1 MWYCKRCLL
10 WVAAVLAL
18 LILRTHETAWR
29 GWQHVTVYPSQNFK
43 TTPGYG
49 LTSNEY
55 FNSLYLLKDAD
66 INLKPNIYK
75 NTNNISAIFFI
86 IDSNDNT
93 LNSSVK
99 YYYYRY
105 LMQVTRSF
113 SCFDTEP
120 GRHDLFNH
128 NVIRRKCM
136 LTRCIDIFLLYRYC
150 TGVTRDGLLFFCIV
164 YLNSDISLRFSVP
177 YIYSEYKSKYPAK
190 YFMKK

>member
-1 MWYCKRCLL
+1 
-10 WVAAVLAL
+10 
-18 LILRTHETAWR
+18 
-29 GWQHVTVYPSQNFK
+29 
-43 TTPGYG
+43 
-49 LTSNEY
+49 
-55 FNSLYLLKDAD
+55 
-66 INLKPNIYK
+66 
-75 NTNNISAIFFI
+75 
-86 IDSNDNT
+86 
-93 LNSSVK
+93 
-99 YYYYRY
+99 
-105 LMQVTRSF
+105 MQVTRSF